1 MHLRIIEK
9 NLPIRKACLFIQV
22 LKASVM
28 MNRYL
33 PDELSASLP
42 DIRKTDD
49 LLFRAVIEKESP
61 MSAVNALYDLIKRPI
76 IAFDTSFKLIAYA
89 FPRPFFFDPWEEIAS
104 TESLSDTYIYENNSL
119 FFQEKMYHLRC
130 SSYFSNDVAV
140 SCPQVDGP
148 IISDGT
154 LLGYVGIA
162 VANDEEVEEMK
173 YINDR
178 LAEALAL
185 LVTLYFEN
193 TSSIAQ
199 ERLWERFLNPG
210 MIGDDEADI
219 IEQSIKPAYRLAI
232 LAAQSGEIPTL
243 TYVKSC
249 LDKSGVRLRTYIDRN
264 EQLLVLY
271 YGLEK
276 ETHENSERIIRRQ
289 LGEYTGKFQL
299 YCGLSD
305 RYHHLKDSPVARLQA
320 DIAVKRGSSQTGV
333 CGLYSYRDMFQEILC
348 DIAFER
354 YGLTLCIPPIMRFE
368 KDRDKVRG
376 LLPTIEAFMDCDCNQ
391 EKTASYLGVHKNTI
405 SNRLHQFTELTGADP
420 ADASAMLQIK
430 LGLMIYHYNND
441 FDTADRKEAS
451 DGGY

>member
-1 MHLRIIEK
+1 MHLRIIE
-9 NLPIRKACLFIQV
+9 NSLPIRKACLFIQV
-22 LKASVM
+22 LKVSEM
-28 MNRYL
+28 TNRYL

-42 DIRKTDD
+42 DIRETDD

-210 MIGDDEADI
+210 MIDDDEADI

-243 TYVKSC
+243 KYVKSC

-264 EQLLVLY
+264 EQLLILY
-271 YGLEK
+271 YGLNND
-276 ETHENSERIIRRQ
+276 TLENSDRIIRRQ
-289 LGEYTGKFQL
+289 LNDFTEKYQL
-299 YCGLSD
+299 FCGLSD
-305 RYHHLKDSPVARLQA
+305 IYYHLMNSPVARLQA
-320 DIAVKRGSSQTGV
+320 DISVKKGSSQHGI
-333 CGLYSYRDMFQEILC
+333 CGLYSYRDMFQDILC
-348 DIAFER
+348 DIALER
-354 YGLTLCIPPIMRFE
+354 YGLTLLIPPALRFGT
-368 KDRDKVRG
+368 DQDKIKG
-376 LLPTIEAFMDCDCNQ
+376 MLPTVETFIECDCNQ
-391 EKTASYLGVHKNTI
+391 EKTALCLGVHKNTI
-405 SNRLHQFTELTGADP
+405 ANRLHQFMEATGVDP
-420 ADASAMLQIK
+420 SDPSIMLQLK
-430 LGLMIYHYNND
+430 LGLMMYHYTSKVKKD
-441 FDTADRKEAS
+441 IREEAV
-451 DGGY
+451 DDNF

>member
-1 MHLRIIEK
+1 M
-9 NLPIRKACLFIQV
+9 
-22 LKASVM
+22 
-28 MNRYL
+28 
-33 PDELSASLP
+33 
-42 DIRKTDD
+42 
-49 LLFRAVIEKESP
+49 
-61 MSAVNALYDLIKRPI
+61 
-76 IAFDTSFKLIAYA
+76 
-89 FPRPFFFDPWEEIAS
+89 
-104 TESLSDTYIYENNSL
+104 
-119 FFQEKMYHLRC
+119 
-130 SSYFSNDVAV
+130 
-140 SCPQVDGP
+140 
-148 IISDGT
+148 
-154 LLGYVGIA
+154 
-162 VANDEEVEEMK
+162 
-173 YINDR
+173 
-178 LAEALAL
+178 
-185 LVTLYFEN
+185 
-193 TSSIAQ
+193 
-199 ERLWERFLNPG
+199 
-210 MIGDDEADI
+210 
-219 IEQSIKPAYRLAI
+219 
-232 LAAQSGEIPTL
+232 
-243 TYVKSC
+243 
-249 LDKSGVRLRTYIDRN
+249 RLRTYIDRN